1 MGPVLKPDTGGRY
14 IDQNADRTPGSPLQ
28 ALIHAV
34 QTCRPGF
41 DFTDISIV
49 TDRKPVRCLL
59 GFVRTEPV
67 AFKFGVTV
75 IGDTALFTRME
86 KRTRDHPSKYFR
98 GYRDAFEEQYTKIP
112 ASAAHS
118 VSHHRVVKY
127 TFAGETILL
136 RHAVDAYLGDVAEAL
151 TQAEGIES
159 TDTAPLV
166 KPRKNMDF
174 KGDPPSTTLPSNTPV
189 TVIDGGRHIPHTS
202 ILELTTRSDQ
212 SRATDSIERKM
223 PDFWFSQTLNYH
235 LCLHREKWN
244 ESSRSTIFNRI
255 RLVPMGD
262 LLLGWEEDNAEKLRA
277 FAHALRKVIEAA
289 KELGESCVVS
299 FDGSEG
305 ASLNVS
311 RAEAEE
317 VPALPVDMQSLFLP
331 IKNDGVDLSVK
342 MEEGTMS
349 ASTANGGSTRKRKY
363 GTKDAPASAG
373 SPSAKRAALK
383 SIIHT
388 REEAAVST
396 QDEELAATVS
406 MAPID
411 GTRKRK
417 LDAEDAPEQT
427 DPHPARRR
435 ALNSTFH
442 T

>member
-1 MGPVLKPDTGGRY
+1 M
-14 IDQNADRTPGSPLQ
+14 
-28 ALIHAV
+28 
-34 QTCRPGF
+34 
-41 DFTDISIV
+41 
-49 TDRKPVRCLL
+49 
-59 GFVRTEPV
+59 
-67 AFKFGVTV
+67 
-75 IGDTALFTRME
+75 
-86 KRTRDHPSKYFR
+86 
-98 GYRDAFEEQYTKIP
+98 
-112 ASAAHS
+112 
-118 VSHHRVVKY
+118 
-127 TFAGETILL
+127 
-136 RHAVDAYLGDVAEAL
+136 
-151 TQAEGIES
+151 QAEGIES

-262 LLLGWEEDNAEKLRA
+262 LLQGWEEDNAEKLRA
-277 FAHALRKVIEAA
+277 LAHALRNVIEAA
-289 KELGESCVVS
+289 KELGEACVVS
-299 FDGSEG
+299 FGGSEG

-317 VPALPVDMQSLFLP
+317 VPALPEDMQSLFLP
-331 IKNDGVDLSVK
+331 IKKDGVDLSIK

-349 ASTANGGSTRKRKY
+349 ASAANGESSRKRKY
-363 GTKDAPASAG
+363 GTEDAPASAG
-373 SPSAKRAALK
+373 STSAKRAAL
-383 SIIHT
+383 SPIIHT

-396 QDEELAATVS
+396 QDEELATTAS
-406 MAPID
+406 MSPID
-411 GTRKRK
+411 GTRNRK

-427 DPHPARRR
+427 DPYPARRR
-435 ALNSTFH
+435 ALNPTFH